1 MLSQSNK
8 KSTPNSY
15 APHWLLKPDID
26 FLNHGSF
33 GACPKVILD
42 YQRQIQELVELEPVH
57 FFVKELEPLLDI
69 ARGQLANFLG
79 ADAQD
84 LVFVPNATSGVNS
97 VVRSLQFKPGDE
109 LLVTSHEYNAC
120 RNAIDYVANIS
131 GAVVVVAS
139 IDFPLDSPS
148 KVTEAILAK
157 VSPRTKL
164 ALICHVT
171 SPTGLVFPLEEI
183 VQHLGDRRV
192 ETLIDGAHAPGLLP
206 LNLKAINATYYT
218 GNCHKWLCAPKGAA
232 FLYVNPQKQTTIRPL
247 TISHGANSPRSD
259 HKVAP
264 LGGYRSRFLL
274 EFDWV
279 GTYDP
284 SPYLCIPKAIDFLGG
299 LLPGGW
305 SQLMDTNRQKALEA
319 RKVICKLL
327 EVPSPC
333 PESMLG
339 AMAAIPLPTALSNQ
353 YASPMAL
360 QDRLVEEFK
369 IQVPIVPWSGDYQM
383 LVRIS
388 AQIYNHP
395 HQYENLGKILKS
407 LI

>member
-1 MLSQSNK
+1 MLRQTRHK
-8 KSTPNSY
+8 ATPNPY
-15 APHWLLKPDID
+15 AQHWLLKPEID

-42 YQRQIQELVELEPVH
+42 YQRQIQEQVELEPVH

-69 ARGQLANFLG
+69 ARGQLASFLG

-84 LVFVPNATSGVNS
+84 LAFVPNATSGVNT
-97 VVRSLQFKPGDE
+97 VMRSLHFQPGDE
-109 LLVTSHEYNAC
+109 ILVTSHEYNAC
-120 RNAIDYVANIS
+120 RNAIDYVANQS

-139 IDFPLDSPS
+139 IDFPLDSPTQ
-148 KVTEAILAK
+148 VTEAILGK

-183 VQHLGDRRV
+183 VPQLSDLGV

-206 LNLKAINATYYT
+206 LNLKALNATYYT

-232 FLYVNPQKQTTIRPL
+232 FLYVNAQQQAAIRPL

-259 HKVAP
+259 
-264 LGGYRSRFLL
+264 RSRFLL

-284 SPYLCIPKAIDFLGG
+284 SPYLCIPKAIDFLGS

-305 SQLMDTNRQKALEA
+305 DQLRETNRQTALEA
-319 RKVICKLL
+319 RKVICELL
-327 EVPSPC
+327 EIPSPC
-333 PESMLG
+333 PESMIG
-339 AMAAIPLPTALSNQ
+339 AMAAIPLPLALSNQ

-360 QDRLVEEFK
+360 QDRLVEEFN
-369 IQVPIVPWSGDYQM
+369 IQVPIVPWAGDYQM

-388 AQIYNHP
+388 AQLYNHSY
-395 HQYENLGKILKS
+395 QYENLGKILKS